1 MITATA
7 TATDCLRGRKMPS
20 KSPRT
25 LPRKSPRKL
34 SLDPVL
40 IAASALLLGGCMS
53 LAPDY
58 KRPEAPVAQQFPMLQ
73 GAQAVAATTPAADIE
88 WQSFFSDPALQQLIN
103 AALQNNRD
111 LRIAVLNIEQAR
123 AQFQIRRADQF
134 PTLNAALSGSRQSS
148 AASNNGG
155 SGGGAGAGSGSGSIA
170 SLYSAGLA
178 VTAYEL
184 DFFGR
189 VASLKDAALAQ
200 YLATEEGRKAA
211 QISLIAGVA
220 NTYLALLS
228 DDELLAITQQT
239 LATRQASYK
248 LAQLRFTSGVASEL
262 DLRSAQSLLEAANI
276 ALAQQNR
283 QRALSQNALTLLVG
297 QSVGQSMG
305 QSMGQIGAAELA
317 SNGPAFASIQLQD
330 VPAGLP
336 SDLLVR
342 RPDIRQAEQ
351 QLIAAN
357 ANIGAA
363 RAAFF
368 PRISLTA
375 TAGSASPRLSDLFQS
390 GTWGWSLLPQ
400 LLVPIFDAGRNSAG
414 LASSKA
420 AQGIALATYEKA
432 IQTAFKEVADAL
444 AGRATFAEQ
453 LRASQEQATAEAVR
467 YRLADLRY
475 KNGVASQLEQLDAQR
490 SLFAARQAV
499 VQTRLAQLQSQVTLY
514 KVLGGGWKDEVI
526 TDQKP

>member
-1 MITATA
+1 
-7 TATDCLRGRKMPS
+7 MPS
-20 KSPRT
+20 KLFNPIF
-25 LPRKSPRKL
+25 
-34 SLDPVL
+34 
-40 IAASALLLGGCMS
+40 IAASALFLGGCASM
-53 LAPDY
+53 APDY
-58 KRPEAPVAQQFPMLQ
+58 QRPAAPVAVQFPQLPGGQ
-73 GAQAVAATTPAADIE
+73 PATAGTQSIGPAADID
-88 WQSFFSDPALQQLIN
+88 WQRFFSDAQLKQLIE

-134 PTLNAALSGSRQSS
+134 PTVTAAVSGSRQSS
-148 AASNNGG
+148 AASNNGA
-155 SGGGAGAGSGSGSIA
+155 GGVA
-170 SLYSAGLA
+170 SLYSAGLGI
-178 VTAYEL
+178 TAYEL

-200 YLATEEGRKAA
+200 YLASEEGRKAA
-211 QISLIAGVA
+211 QISLIGSVA
-220 NTYLALLS
+220 NTYLALLA
-228 DDELLAITQQT
+228 DDALLAITRQT
-239 LATRQASYK
+239 LETRQASNK
-248 LAQLRFTSGVASEL
+248 LAKLRFDSGVASEL
-262 DLRSAQSLLEAANI
+262 DLRSAESLLEAANS
-276 ALAQQNR
+276 ALAQQTR

-297 QSVGQSMG
+297 QSGG
-305 QSMGQIGAAELA
+305 AELA
-317 SNGPAFASIQLQD
+317 GSGGTFATTTFED

-390 GTWGWSLLPQ
+390 GTWGWTLLPQ

-453 LRASQEQATAEAVR
+453 LRAVQAQAAAEAVR
-467 YRLADLRY
+467 FRLADLRY
-475 KNGVASQLEQLDAQR
+475 QNGVASQLDQLDAQR

-514 KVLGGGWKDEVI
+514 KALGGGWKDQPIAE
-526 TDQKP
+526 TTP